1 MSDTLDVLLSALAD
15 DDRRRVLGYFC
26 DTSEDVA
33 SVDELAAHLADES
46 RAASPAEAG
55 AIRPDERARLASR
68 LHHSV
73 LPKLA
78 AEGAVEYDPR
88 SETVRYRGGPVLER
102 LLERAADVGDEGAK
116 RVASEESG
124 GDRRE

>member
-1 MSDTLDVLLSALAD
+1 MSDTLDELLSALAD
-15 DDRRRVLGYFC
+15 DDRRRVLGYFY

-33 SVDELAAHLADES
+33 TVDELAAYLADGS
-46 RAASPAEAG
+46 RSAAPAEPDPIRSAG
-55 AIRPDERARLASR
+55 RGRFASR

-78 AEGAVEYDPR
+78 DEGAVEYDPR

-102 LLERAADVGDEGAK
+102 LLERAADVGDEGTE
-116 RVASEESG
+116 RVASDGAG
-124 GDRRE
+124 GERRE